1 MKAPP
6 MSRIFPDQH
15 LATRRLLLRPY
26 SVEDVDTVVS
36 AAGDEL
42 TQRWL
47 PLPQPYTREDAVHW
61 CTVQAPEA
69 RTSGAGLV
77 RAVTRD
83 GRLVGSIDLKHTDWA
98 AGVTE
103 IGYWPRP
110 RRAATATSPRRPRPL
125 RAGRW
130 PRSASTGSSCASR
143 PATRRPAGSR
153 RRPASAPRVSPGRP
167 ATCTVVGST
176 WSCTRWSAASSAC
189 PPDLVGSAGC
199 SESC

>member
-15 LATRRLLLRPY
+15 LATRRLMLRPY

-103 IGYWPRP
+103 IGYWAAPEARGNGYLAEATEALARWTLAEVGFHRVELRIAAGNAAS
-110 RRAATATSPRRPRPL
+110 RRVAEKAGF
-125 RAGRW
+125 RAEGVA
-130 PRSASTGSSCASR
+130 RSAGYVH
-143 PATRRPAGSR
+143 GG
-153 RRPASAPRVSPGRP
+153 RV
-167 ATCTVVGST
+167 
-176 WSCTRWSAASSAC
+176 
-189 PPDLVGSAGC
+189 DLVLYSLVR
-199 SESC
+199 SELGLPA